1 MRVGYLRVSTGS
13 EEQRRSAETQEAR
26 LWQAGCERV
35 LPDVDISGHR
45 VEARKGSLFPE
56 LIELI
61 LDGKATEVVVPNFD
75 RTQRRMRWGMELL
88 DALEVAGI
96 RLLELDSNTW
106 IDPKHNPT
114 DVLMAQIRTA
124 VQENESRVKSLKVKK
139 AIASNRHRGRYTCGM
154 LPFGYRYD
162 RDAAEG
168 ETGVV
173 PDPEEWPLAVRML
186 QQLVEGECNVSE
198 WVKRHEAGTG
208 RSWTPRGVR
217 AWIGNPILRGVVM
230 GIPGGC
236 IPLINPPLADR
247 IDEMLARRR
256 GRRGRAAH
264 KVYPFTGLVRCEAC
278 GKNLHNTFDQ
288 GGTHTHWLKCLRVSC
303 PNFGRSIREDVVRRH
318 VIAMIAAH
326 RAHRMAEAAIDES
339 HEPPEAY
346 RIRQLISHL
355 ENAIATGGQLLEPAL
370 ERARLDLEV
379 VLTPRGRGDVAEAL
393 ELFSDL
399 STVGRAS
406 DEQLYVVFHALVEA
420 ITWHGGHDPAASLTV
435 LLR

>member
-13 EEQRRSAETQEAR
+13 EDQRRSAETQEAR
-26 LWQAGCERV
+26 LWAAGCDRV

-45 VEARKGSLFPE
+45 EKGRKGSLFPE

-61 LDGKATEVVVPNFD
+61 LGGQAEEVVVPNFD

-88 DALEVAGI
+88 DALEIAGI
-96 RLLELDSNTW
+96 KLLELDSNTW

-124 VQENESRVKSLKVKK
+124 VQENESRVRSLKVKN
-139 AIASNRHRGRYTCGM
+139 AIAANRHRGRYTCGM
-154 LPFGYRYD
+154 LPFGYRYERPAD
-162 RDAAEG
+162 D
-168 ETGVV
+168 GVSGV
-173 PDPEEWPLAVRML
+173 IPDPERWPLAVRML
-186 QQLVEGECNVSE
+186 QQLVDLECNVSE
-198 WVKRHEAGTG
+198 WVRRHEAGTG
-208 RSWTPRGVR
+208 RTWTTRGVR
-217 AWIGNPILRGVVM
+217 CWIGNPILRGVVM
-230 GIPGGC
+230 GIEGGC
-236 IPLINPPLADR
+236 IPLIDPPLADR
-247 IDEMLARRR
+247 IDEMLARRA
-256 GRRGRAAH
+256 GRRGGAANR
-264 KVYPFTGLVRCEAC
+264 VYPFTGLVRCEGC

-288 GGTHTHWLKCLRVSC
+288 GGSHTHRLKCLRVGC
-303 PNFGRSIREDVVRRH
+303 PYFGRGIREDVVRRH
-318 VIAMIAAH
+318 VIALVAAH
-326 RAHRMAEAAIDES
+326 RAERMAEAAIDES

-346 RIRQLISHL
+346 RIRQLVSHL

-370 ERARLDLEV
+370 AQARRDLEV

-406 DEQLYVVFHALVEA
+406 DEQLYVIFHALVEG
-420 ITWHGGHDPAASLTV
+420 ITWHCGHDPAASLTV